1 MAELLLM
8 LPQKN
13 WMGVV
18 RKKVI
23 DESRNIFRLR
33 YETNEVPLSALE
45 REKSGIARPTAPQL
59 NCMNGQDFSMR
70 KINGI
75 SIKKCILKKMS

>member
-1 MAELLLM
+1 
-8 LPQKN
+8 
-13 WMGVV
+13 V

-23 DESRNIFRLR
+23 DESRDIFRLR

-45 REKSGIARPTAPQL
+45 REKSSIARPTAPQL
-59 NCMNGQDFSMR
+59 NCMNGQDFSM